1 MRERTVIIAALALFL
16 GLVTSPFWYARAAG
30 LTARGPEPKLPTSER
45 ACLMPTEYMR
55 TSHMD
60 LLMTWR
66 DTVVREHQR
75 TWTAPDGKAHTISL
89 TGTCLRCHDNKAEFC
104 DKCHDY
110 AGVAPYCWDCHVDP
124 SSLTRSRP

>member
-1 MRERTVIIAALALFL
+1 MRDRDVIIAALVLFL

-30 LTARGPEPKLPTSER
+30 MSAVGPDVKLPANEQ

-55 TSHMD
+55 SSHMD

-66 DTVVREHQR
+66 DTVVRDDQR
-75 TWTAPDGKAHTISL
+75 SWTSPDGKAYTISL

-104 DKCHDY
+104 DRCHDY
-110 AGVAPYCWDCHVDP
+110 AGVTPYCWDCHVDP
-124 SSLTRSRP
+124 SALTRSRP